1 MLPDGYTVMYKSPQS
16 YEGSVTMTLASTS
29 TVGEYSGSSP
39 TSLMDDESPD
49 PSEGTPGHSSRV
61 LPGLCSMSAMTADPN
76 SMENAAGTINT
87 IKVALLTICF
97 TARGAH
103 ISIWQGGSG
112 EGPRLTNELNRSRA
126 KYSRMRLRKFRVRAY
141 RCIHDSGE
149 ITVGD
154 LAAFVG
160 RNESGKTTILQALT
174 LLNRDEVV
182 SELDLCDEMTEELKE
197 EMRLAEGEFELG
209 AHETELL
216 KEKFP
221 GLPEI
226 TKIRLYRTN
235 RDPKV
240 QYEFEDIAP
249 GEERDAGLNSWENF
263 AVGILRFLDT
273 IPNHLRI
280 QVDTGFFE
288 GPAPKNQEAFDKKM
302 AEFSNQFHVIAI
314 QEPRVIEEW
323 EKIYANPENQFSNLL
338 TGESEKLALQNF
350 VSAELHPRFVY
361 FSDYK
366 KIYGNIN
373 LNEYLREEKGE
384 RPSSIEYIEEFDKA
398 ETVRNLFY
406 LAELDMNGLDAV
418 KESPSKCIKLLNS
431 ASNRLTSKLNPAW
444 KGDPI
449 HVDLRY
455 NPGNIMSVVISDVHR
470 DGTITNTGLLN
481 RRAEGFKW
489 TFSFIVN
496 FAAETQRAEL
506 KEAILLLDEPARN
519 LHPTQQMGIS
529 DLLSDLAGSNQV
541 LYATHSP
548 FMIFDYTPGNL
559 LVVELDKRKHL
570 SRIFYDYWNADDKTL
585 TPILYGLSRGQVESI
600 VDREIGTNSRPIIIV
615 ETMSD
620 SMYLNAFDRFLQ
632 DPNISMNPLNVVAA
646 HSKNSVLPLAIFYRN
661 HGYKTFVLLDNSEE
675 SKQISAQLVS
685 NEFSPVQTIFF
696 EREGKKL
703 ESIEDYIM
711 LEDYMHAVNQTYEIK
726 LRNEGYSNLTP
737 KDVMEKPNPGTIN
750 KLRGIWA
757 DHSDDDWGRFE
768 REEITRYI
776 CEKITLEQ
784 TEFLSDKTKD
794 QFRSL
799 YRLIAERIRQYQN
812 VVTKPDLGKFQRP
825 RIRDL

>member
-1 MLPDGYTVMYKSPQS
+1 
-16 YEGSVTMTLASTS
+16 
-29 TVGEYSGSSP
+29 
-39 TSLMDDESPD
+39 
-49 PSEGTPGHSSRV
+49 
-61 LPGLCSMSAMTADPN
+61 
-76 SMENAAGTINT
+76 
-87 IKVALLTICF
+87 
-97 TARGAH
+97 
-103 ISIWQGGSG
+103 
-112 EGPRLTNELNRSRA
+112 
-126 KYSRMRLRKFRVRAY
+126 MRLRKFRVRAY

-174 LLNRDEVV
+174 LLNRDQEV
-182 SELDLCDEMTEELKE
+182 SELDLCDEMNEELKE
-197 EMRLAEGEFELG
+197 EMRLAEGDFDLNQ
-209 AHETELL
+209 HEISII

-226 TKIRLYRTN
+226 KKIKLIRTN
-235 RDPKV
+235 RNSKV
-240 QYEFEDIAP
+240 QYEFEDI
-249 GEERDAGLNSWENF
+249 ELNEDDNKEISSWENF
-263 AVGILRFLDT
+263 SRHILEFLDT

-280 QVDTGFFE
+280 QIDTKFLE
-288 GPAPKNQEAFDKKM
+288 EKAPRNQETFDSAM
-302 AEFSNQFHVIAI
+302 AEFSNQFHLIAI
-314 QEPRVIEEW
+314 QEPKVIEEW
-323 EKIYANPENQFSNLL
+323 EKIYKSPENQFSNLL
-338 TGESEKLALQNF
+338 SGESEKTALQNF
-350 VSAELHPRFVY
+350 ISSELHPRFVY

-384 RPSSIEYIEEFDKA
+384 RQDSIEFVEEFDKA

-406 LAELDMNGLDAV
+406 LAELDIKELDEV
-418 KESPSKCIKLLNS
+418 KESPSKCIKLLNA
-431 ASNRLTSKLNPAW
+431 ASNRLTKKLNPAW

-455 NPGNIMSVVISDVHR
+455 NPGNIMSVVISDVHK

-529 DLLSDLAGSNQV
+529 DLLKNLAGSNQV

-585 TPILYGLSRGQVESI
+585 TPILYGLCRGQVESI

-620 SMYLNAFDRFLQ
+620 AMYLNAFDKFLQ
-632 DPNISMNPLNVVAA
+632 DPNISMNPLNVIAA
-646 HSKNSVLPLAIFYRN
+646 YNKNSVLPLAIFYRN
-661 HGYKTFVLLDNSEE
+661 HGYRTFVLLDNSEE

-685 NEFSPVQTIFF
+685 NEFSSIQTIFF

-703 ESIEDYIM
+703 ESIEDYIA
-711 LEDYMHAVNQTYEIK
+711 LEDYLYPVNQTYEIK
-726 LRNEGYSNLTP
+726 LRHEGFSNLTP
-737 KDVMEKPNPGTIN
+737 QDVISKEGKGILE
-750 KLRGIWA
+750 KLRKIWQE
-757 DHSDDDWGRFE
+757 HREEDWEEFDN
-768 REEITRYI
+768 EEITRYI
-776 CEKITLEQ
+776 CEKITLEE
-784 TEFLSDKTKD
+784 TSFLSDKTKD

-812 VVTKPDLGKFQRP
+812 IATKPDLNKFQKSKT
-825 RIRDL
+825 

>member
-1 MLPDGYTVMYKSPQS
+1 
-16 YEGSVTMTLASTS
+16 
-29 TVGEYSGSSP
+29 
-39 TSLMDDESPD
+39 
-49 PSEGTPGHSSRV
+49 
-61 LPGLCSMSAMTADPN
+61 
-76 SMENAAGTINT
+76 
-87 IKVALLTICF
+87 
-97 TARGAH
+97 
-103 ISIWQGGSG
+103 
-112 EGPRLTNELNRSRA
+112 
-126 KYSRMRLRKFRVRAY
+126 MRLRKFRVRAY

-174 LLNRDEVV
+174 LLNRDEQV
-182 SELDLCDEMTEELKE
+182 SELDLCDEMNEELKE
-197 EMRLAEGEFELG
+197 EMKLAEGVFDLNQ
-209 AHETELL
+209 HEISII

-226 TKIRLYRTN
+226 KKIKLFRTN
-235 RDPKV
+235 QNPRV
-240 QYEFEDIAP
+240 QYEFEDI
-249 GEERDAGLNSWENF
+249 ELSEDDNKGLNSWENF
-263 AVGILRFLDT
+263 SRQIFGFLDT

-280 QVDTGFFE
+280 QIDTKFFE
-288 GPAPKNQEAFDKKM
+288 EDVPKNQEIFDSGM
-302 AEFSNQFHVIAI
+302 AEFSNQFHVISI
-314 QEPRVIEEW
+314 QEPKVIEEW
-323 EKIYANPENQFSNLL
+323 EKIYESPENQFSNLL
-338 TGESEKLALQNF
+338 SGESEKTALQNF
-350 VSAELHPRFVY
+350 IAAELHPRFVY

-373 LNEYLREEKGE
+373 LNEYLREERGE
-384 RPSSIEYIEEFDKA
+384 RADSIEFVEEFDKA

-406 LAELDMNGLDAV
+406 LAELDMKELDEV
-418 KESPSKCIKLLNS
+418 KESPSKCIKLLNA
-431 ASNRLTSKLNPAW
+431 ASNRLTKKLNPAW

-455 NPGNIMSVVISDVHR
+455 SPGNIMSVVISDVHK

-529 DLLSDLAGSNQV
+529 DLLKNLAGSNQV

-585 TPILYGLSRGQVESI
+585 TPILYGLCRGQVESI

-620 SMYLNAFDRFLQ
+620 AMYLNAFDKFLQ
-632 DPNISMNPLNVVAA
+632 DPNISMNPLNVIAA
-646 HSKNSVLPLAIFYRN
+646 YNKNSVLPLAIFYRN
-661 HGYKTFVLLDNSEE
+661 HGYRTFVLLDNSEE

-685 NEFSPVQTIFF
+685 NEFSSVQTIFF
-696 EREGKKL
+696 EHEGKKL
-703 ESIEDYIM
+703 ESIEDYIV
-711 LEDYMHAVNQTYEIK
+711 LEDYLYPVNQTYEIK
-726 LRNEGYSNLTP
+726 LRHEGFSNLTP
-737 KDVMEKPNPGTIN
+737 QEVTSKEGKGVLE
-750 KLRGIWA
+750 KLRKIWQE
-757 DHSDDDWGRFE
+757 HSEDDWNEFNNE
-768 REEITRYI
+768 DITRYI
-776 CEKITLEQ
+776 CEKITLEE
-784 TEFLSDKTKD
+784 TDFLSDKTKD

-812 VVTKPDLGKFQRP
+812 VVTKSDLNKFQKAKA
-825 RIRDL
+825 

>member
-1 MLPDGYTVMYKSPQS
+1 
-16 YEGSVTMTLASTS
+16 
-29 TVGEYSGSSP
+29 
-39 TSLMDDESPD
+39 
-49 PSEGTPGHSSRV
+49 
-61 LPGLCSMSAMTADPN
+61 
-76 SMENAAGTINT
+76 
-87 IKVALLTICF
+87 
-97 TARGAH
+97 
-103 ISIWQGGSG
+103 
-112 EGPRLTNELNRSRA
+112 
-126 KYSRMRLRKFRVRAY
+126 MRLRKFRVRAY

-174 LLNRDEVV
+174 LLNRDERV
-182 SELDLCDEMTEELKE
+182 SELDLCDELSEELKGE
-197 EMRLAEGEFELG
+197 IKLAEGEFELNSD
-209 AHETELL
+209 EIRLL
-216 KEKFP
+216 KQSFP
-221 GLPEI
+221 GLPEMR
-226 TKIRLYRTN
+226 KIKLFRTN
-235 RDPKV
+235 KKTKV
-240 QYEFEDIAP
+240 QYEFEDIQIS
-249 GEERDAGLNSWENF
+249 EERNRELNSWENF
-263 AVGILRFLDT
+263 SNQILSFLDT

-280 QVDTGFFE
+280 QIDTKLFE
-288 GPAPKNQEAFDKKM
+288 GPPPKNQEVFDSGM
-302 AEFSNQFHVIAI
+302 AEFSNQFHVIAV
-314 QEPRVIEEW
+314 QEPKVIEEW
-323 EKIYANPENQFSNLL
+323 EKIYESPENQFSKLL
-338 TGESEKLALQNF
+338 SGESEKSALENF
-350 VSAELHPRFVY
+350 IAAELHPRFVY

-384 RPSSIEYIEEFDKA
+384 QMSSIEFVEEFDKA

-406 LAELDMNGLDAV
+406 LAELDIKALDDV
-418 KESPSKCIKLLNS
+418 KGTPSKCIKLLNT
-431 ASNRLTSKLNPAW
+431 ASNRLTKKLNPAW

-470 DGTITNTGLLN
+470 DGTVTNTGLLN

-519 LHPTQQMGIS
+519 LHPTQQRGIS
-529 DLLSDLAGSNQV
+529 DLLKSLAGSNQV

-570 SRIFYDYWNADDKTL
+570 SKIFYDYWNADDKTL
-585 TPILYGLSRGQVESI
+585 TPILYGLSRGLVESI
-600 VDREIGTNSRPIIIV
+600 VDREIGTNSRPVIIV

-620 SMYLNAFDRFLQ
+620 AMYLNAFDKFLQ

-646 HSKNSVLPLAIFYRN
+646 YNKNSVLPLAIFYRN
-661 HGYKTFVLLDNSEE
+661 HGYKTFILLDNSDE

-685 NEFSPVQTIFF
+685 NEFSPIQTIFF
-696 EREGKKL
+696 ERDGKNL
-703 ESIEDYIM
+703 ESIEDYIV
-711 LEDYMHAVNQTYEIK
+711 LEDYLYAVNQTYEIR
-726 LRNEGYSNLTP
+726 LRKEGYSNLTSREVTL
-737 KDVMEKPNPGTIN
+737 KEKKGVLDN
-750 KLRGIWA
+750 LRKIWEEHR
-757 DHSDDDWGRFE
+757 DYDWGQFDN
-768 REEITRYI
+768 EEITRYI
-776 CEKITLEQ
+776 CEKITLEE
-784 TEFLSDKTKD
+784 TDFLSDKTKD

-812 VVTKPDLGKFQRP
+812 VMTKSDLAKFQRT
-825 RIRDL
+825 RV

>member
-1 MLPDGYTVMYKSPQS
+1 
-16 YEGSVTMTLASTS
+16 
-29 TVGEYSGSSP
+29 
-39 TSLMDDESPD
+39 
-49 PSEGTPGHSSRV
+49 
-61 LPGLCSMSAMTADPN
+61 
-76 SMENAAGTINT
+76 
-87 IKVALLTICF
+87 
-97 TARGAH
+97 
-103 ISIWQGGSG
+103 
-112 EGPRLTNELNRSRA
+112 
-126 KYSRMRLRKFRVRAY
+126 MRLRKFRARAY

-174 LLNRDEVV
+174 LLNKDEEL
-182 SELDLCDEMTEELKE
+182 SELDLCDEMNEELKD
-197 EMRLAEGEFELG
+197 EMRLAEGEFDLNQ
-209 AHETELL
+209 HEINLI

-226 TKIRLYRTN
+226 KKIKLFRTN
-235 RDPKV
+235 QNPRV
-240 QYEFEDIAP
+240 QYEFEDIDLS
-249 GEERDAGLNSWENF
+249 EDDSKGLNSWENF
-263 AVGILRFLDT
+263 SRQIFGFLDT
-273 IPNHLRI
+273 IPNHIRI
-280 QVDTGFFE
+280 QVDTKFFE
-288 GPAPKNQEAFDKKM
+288 QDVPKNQEAFDSGM

-314 QEPRVIEEW
+314 QEPKVIEEW
-323 EKIYANPENQFSNLL
+323 EKIYESPENQFSNLL
-338 TGESEKLALQNF
+338 SGESEKTALMNF
-350 VSAELHPRFVY
+350 ISSDLHPRFVY

-384 RPSSIEYIEEFDKA
+384 RQDSIEFIEEFDKA

-406 LAELDMNGLDAV
+406 LAELDMRELDEV
-418 KESPSKCIKLLNS
+418 KESPSKCIKLLNA
-431 ASNRLTSKLNPAW
+431 ASNRLTKKLNPAW

-455 NPGNIMSVVISDVHR
+455 NPGNIMSVVISDVHK

-529 DLLSDLAGSNQV
+529 DLLKNLAGSNQV

-585 TPILYGLSRGQVESI
+585 TPILYGLCRGQVESI

-620 SMYLNAFDRFLQ
+620 AMYLNAFDKFLQ

-646 HSKNSVLPLAIFYRN
+646 YNKNAVLPLAIFYRN
-661 HGYKTFVLLDNSEE
+661 HGYRTFVLLDNSEE

-685 NEFSPVQTIFF
+685 NEFSSVQTIFF

-703 ESIEDYIM
+703 ESIEDYIA
-711 LEDYMHAVNQTYEIK
+711 LEDYLYPVNQTYEIK
-726 LRNEGYSNLTP
+726 LRQEGFSNLTP
-737 KDVMEKPNPGTIN
+737 QEVIDKEGKGVLEKL
-750 KLRGIWA
+750 KKIWQE
-757 DHSDDDWGRFE
+757 HREDDWEEFDN
-768 REEITRYI
+768 EEITRYI
-776 CEKITLEQ
+776 CEKITLE
-784 TEFLSDKTKD
+784 EAGFLSDKTKD

-812 VVTKPDLGKFQRP
+812 VVTKPDLDKFQKAKR
-825 RIRDL
+825 

>member
-1 MLPDGYTVMYKSPQS
+1 
-16 YEGSVTMTLASTS
+16 
-29 TVGEYSGSSP
+29 
-39 TSLMDDESPD
+39 
-49 PSEGTPGHSSRV
+49 
-61 LPGLCSMSAMTADPN
+61 
-76 SMENAAGTINT
+76 
-87 IKVALLTICF
+87 
-97 TARGAH
+97 
-103 ISIWQGGSG
+103 
-112 EGPRLTNELNRSRA
+112 
-126 KYSRMRLRKFRVRAY
+126 MRLRKFRARAY

-174 LLNRDEVV
+174 LLNKNEQV
-182 SELDLCDEMTEELKE
+182 SELDLCDEMHEELKNE
-197 EMRLAEGEFELG
+197 IRLAEGEFELNQN
-209 AHETELL
+209 EKMIL

-221 GLPEI
+221 SLPEMK
-226 TKIRLYRTN
+226 KIKLFRTN
-235 RDPKV
+235 RNQKV
-240 QYEFEDIAP
+240 QYEFEDM
-249 GEERDAGLNSWENF
+249 ELSESKSDGLNSWENF
-263 AVGILRFLDT
+263 SRQIIGFLDT

-280 QVDTGFFE
+280 QVNTKFFE
-288 GPAPKNQEAFDKKM
+288 EDVPKNQEIFDSGM

-323 EKIYANPENQFSNLL
+323 VKIYENPENQFSNLL
-338 TGESEKLALQNF
+338 SGESEKVALQNF
-350 VSAELHPRFVY
+350 IASELHPRFVY

-373 LNEYLREEKGE
+373 LNEYIKEERGE
-384 RPSSIEYIEEFDKA
+384 RKDSIEYVEEFDKA

-406 LAELDMNGLDAV
+406 LAELDMKELEEV
-418 KESPSKCIKLLNS
+418 KESPSKCIKLLNT
-431 ASNRLTSKLNPAW
+431 ASNRLTNKLNPAW

-455 NPGNIMSVVISDVHR
+455 NPGNIMSVVISDVHK

-496 FAAETQRAEL
+496 FAAETQRSEL

-529 DLLSDLAGSNQV
+529 DLLKNLAGSNQV

-600 VDREIGTNSRPIIIV
+600 VDREIGTNSRPVIIV

-620 SMYLNAFDRFLQ
+620 AMYLNAFDKFLQ
-632 DPNISMNPLNVVAA
+632 DPNISMNPLNIIAA
-646 HSKNSVLPLAIFYRN
+646 YNKNSVLPLAIFYRN
-661 HGYKTFVLLDNSEE
+661 HGYKTFVLLDNTEE

-685 NEFSPVQTIFF
+685 NEFSAIQTIFF

-703 ESIEDYIM
+703 ESIEDYIV
-711 LEDYMHAVNQTYEIK
+711 LEDYLHPVNQTYEIK
-726 LRNEGYSNLTP
+726 LRQEGFTNITPQDMKSSDGKGNLEKLKKIWQEHNE
-737 KDVMEKPNPGTIN
+737 
-750 KLRGIWA
+750 
-757 DHSDDDWGRFE
+757 DDWGEFNN
-768 REEITRYI
+768 EEITRYI
-776 CEKITLEQ
+776 CEKITLEE
-784 TEFLSDKTKD
+784 TSFLSDKTKD

-812 VVTKPDLGKFQRP
+812 VTTKPDLDKFQKAKP
-825 RIRDL
+825 

>member
-1 MLPDGYTVMYKSPQS
+1 
-16 YEGSVTMTLASTS
+16 
-29 TVGEYSGSSP
+29 
-39 TSLMDDESPD
+39 
-49 PSEGTPGHSSRV
+49 
-61 LPGLCSMSAMTADPN
+61 
-76 SMENAAGTINT
+76 
-87 IKVALLTICF
+87 
-97 TARGAH
+97 
-103 ISIWQGGSG
+103 
-112 EGPRLTNELNRSRA
+112 
-126 KYSRMRLRKFRVRAY
+126 MRLRKFRVRAY

-174 LLNRDEVV
+174 LLNRDEQV
-182 SELDLCDEMTEELKE
+182 SELDLCDEMSEELKDE
-197 EMRLAEGEFELG
+197 IRLAEGEFDLNQ
-209 AHETELL
+209 HEMEML

-221 GLPEI
+221 GLPEMK
-226 TKIRLYRTN
+226 KIRLFRTN
-235 RDPKV
+235 RNPKV
-240 QYEFEDIAP
+240 QYEFDDIEL
-249 GEERDAGLNSWENF
+249 GEEESKGLNSWENF
-263 AVGILRFLDT
+263 SKQIIEFLDT

-280 QVDTGFFE
+280 QIDTSFFE
-288 GPAPKNQEAFDKKM
+288 RRVPNTQESFDRGM

-314 QEPRVIEEW
+314 QEPKVIEEW
-323 EKIYANPENQFSNLL
+323 EKIYESPENQFSNLL
-338 TGESEKLALQNF
+338 SGKSEKTALQNF
-350 VSAELHPRFVY
+350 IESEIHPRFVY

-373 LNEYLREEKGE
+373 LNEYLREEKGD
-384 RPSSIEYIEEFDKA
+384 RTDSIEFVEEFDKA

-406 LAELDMNGLDAV
+406 LAELDMNELEEV
-418 KESPSKCIKLLNS
+418 KESPSKCIKLLNA
-431 ASNRLTSKLNPAW
+431 ASNRLTRKLNPAW

-455 NPGNIMSVVISDVHR
+455 NPGNIMSVVISDVHK
-470 DGTITNTGLLN
+470 DGTVTNTGLLN

-529 DLLSDLAGSNQV
+529 DLLKNLAGSNQV

-600 VDREIGTNSRPIIIV
+600 VDREIGTNSRPVIIV

-620 SMYLNAFDRFLQ
+620 SMYLNAFDKFLQ

-646 HSKNSVLPLAIFYRN
+646 YNKNSVLPLAIFYRN
-661 HGYKTFVLLDNSEE
+661 HGYRTFILLDNTEE

-685 NEFSPVQTIFF
+685 NEFSPIQTIFF
-696 EREGKKL
+696 ELEGKKI
-703 ESIEDYIM
+703 ESIEDYIV
-711 LEDYMHAVNQTYEIK
+711 LEDYLHPVNQTYEIK
-726 LRNEGYSNLTP
+726 LRHEGFSNLMP
-737 KDVMEKPNPGTIN
+737 DDVSSKEGKGNLE
-750 KLRGIWA
+750 KLRKIWQE
-757 DHSDDDWGRFE
+757 HSDDDWGKFDN
-768 REEITRYI
+768 EEITRYI
-776 CEKITLEQ
+776 CEKIALEE
-784 TEFLSDKTKD
+784 TSFLSDKTKD

-812 VVTKPDLGKFQRP
+812 ANTKSDLDKFQKAKA
-825 RIRDL
+825 

>member
-1 MLPDGYTVMYKSPQS
+1 
-16 YEGSVTMTLASTS
+16 
-29 TVGEYSGSSP
+29 
-39 TSLMDDESPD
+39 
-49 PSEGTPGHSSRV
+49 
-61 LPGLCSMSAMTADPN
+61 
-76 SMENAAGTINT
+76 
-87 IKVALLTICF
+87 
-97 TARGAH
+97 
-103 ISIWQGGSG
+103 
-112 EGPRLTNELNRSRA
+112 
-126 KYSRMRLRKFRVRAY
+126 MRLRKFRVKAY

-154 LAAFVG
+154 LAAFIG

-174 LLNRDEVV
+174 LLNREAIV
-182 SELDLCDEMTEELKE
+182 SDLDLCDEMTDELKNE
-197 EMRLAEGEFELG
+197 IRLAEGEFDLSEHEQELIRM
-209 AHETELL
+209 
-216 KEKFP
+216 KFP
-221 GLPEI
+221 RLPEI
-226 TKIRLYRTN
+226 RKIKMYRTN
-235 RDPKV
+235 QKSEI
-240 QYEFEDIAP
+240 QYDFEDVVPKDDI
-249 GEERDAGLNSWENF
+249 DQSLNSWENF
-263 AVGILRFLDT
+263 TNQVIGFLDT

-280 QVDTGFFE
+280 QIDTDFFD
-288 GPAPKNQEAFDKKM
+288 GTPPKNQEEFDNGM
-302 AEFSNQFHVIAI
+302 AEFSNTLHVIAI

-323 EKIYANPENQFSNLL
+323 DKIYKNPDNKFSNLL
-338 TGESEKLALQNF
+338 TGQSERTALQNYI
-350 VSAELHPRFVY
+350 ATELHPRFVY

-373 LNEYLREEKGE
+373 LNEYLLEEKGE
-384 RPSSIEYIEEFDKA
+384 RPVSIEFIEEFDKA

-406 LAELDMNGLDAV
+406 LAELNMHELNEV
-418 KESPSKCIKLLNS
+418 KESPSKCIKLLNT
-431 ASNRLTSKLNPAW
+431 ASTRLSNKLNPAW

-455 NPGNIMSVVISDVHR
+455 NPGNIMSVVISDVHK

-529 DLLSDLAGSNQV
+529 DLLKSLAGSNQV

-585 TPILYGLSRGQVESI
+585 TPILYGLSRGQIESI
-600 VDREIGTNSRPIIIV
+600 VDREIGTNSRPVIIV

-620 SMYLNAFDRFLQ
+620 SMYLNAFDKFLQ

-646 HSKNSVLPLAIFYRN
+646 YNKNSVLPLAIFYRN
-661 HGYKTFVLLDNSEE
+661 HGYRTFILLDHSEE
-675 SKQISAQLVS
+675 SKQISSQLLS
-685 NEFSPVQTIFF
+685 NEFTDVQIIFF

-703 ESIEDYIM
+703 DSIEDYIVVA
-711 LEDYMHAVNQTYEIK
+711 DYLHAVNQTYEIK
-726 LRNEGYSNLTP
+726 LRYEGFSNLTTQ
-737 KDVMEKPNPGTIN
+737 DVLSSDGNGILN
-750 KLRGIWA
+750 KLDSIWA
-757 DHSDDDWGRFE
+757 SHREDDWGRFDN
-768 REEITRYI
+768 EEITRYI
-776 CEKITLEQ
+776 CEKIALDDAS
-784 TEFLSDKTKD
+784 FLSDQTRD

-812 VVTKPDLGKFQRP
+812 IAIRPNQDKFKKSRT
-825 RIRDL
+825 

>member
-1 MLPDGYTVMYKSPQS
+1 
-16 YEGSVTMTLASTS
+16 
-29 TVGEYSGSSP
+29 
-39 TSLMDDESPD
+39 
-49 PSEGTPGHSSRV
+49 
-61 LPGLCSMSAMTADPN
+61 
-76 SMENAAGTINT
+76 
-87 IKVALLTICF
+87 
-97 TARGAH
+97 
-103 ISIWQGGSG
+103 
-112 EGPRLTNELNRSRA
+112 
-126 KYSRMRLRKFRVRAY
+126 MRLRKFRVRAY

-174 LLNRDEVV
+174 LLNRDEQV
-182 SELDLCDEMTEELKE
+182 SELDLCDEMNEELKE
-197 EMRLAEGEFELG
+197 EIRLAEGEFDLNQHERELI
-209 AHETELL
+209 
-216 KEKFP
+216 KERFSS
-221 GLPEI
+221 LPEI
-226 TKIRLYRTN
+226 KKIKLIRTN
-235 RDPKV
+235 RRPKV
-240 QYEFEDIAP
+240 QYEFEDIELSEDESQ
-249 GEERDAGLNSWENF
+249 GINSWENF
-263 AVGILRFLDT
+263 SSQILGFLDT

-280 QVDTGFFE
+280 QINTKFFE
-288 GPAPKNQEAFDKKM
+288 GPVPKNQETFDSGM

-314 QEPRVIEEW
+314 QEPKVIEEW
-323 EKIYANPENQFSNLL
+323 EKIYENPDNQFSNLL
-338 TGESEKLALQNF
+338 SGESIKTALENF
-350 VSAELHPRFVY
+350 IASDLHPRFVY

-373 LNEYLREEKGE
+373 LNEFLREERGE
-384 RPSSIEYIEEFDKA
+384 RADSVEYIEEFDKA

-406 LAELDMNGLDAV
+406 LAELDMKELDEV
-418 KESPSKCIKLLNS
+418 KKSPSKCIKLLNA
-431 ASNRLTSKLNPAW
+431 ASNRLTNKLNPAW

-455 NPGNIMSVVISDVHR
+455 NPGNIMSVVISDVHK

-529 DLLSDLAGSNQV
+529 DLLKNLAGSNQV

-620 SMYLNAFDRFLQ
+620 AMYLNAFDKFLQ

-646 HSKNSVLPLAIFYRN
+646 YNKNSVLPLAIFYRN
-661 HGYKTFVLLDNSEE
+661 HGYRTFVLLDNSEE

-685 NEFSPVQTIFF
+685 NEFSAIQTIFF
-696 EREGKKL
+696 EKEGKKL
-703 ESIEDYIM
+703 ESIEDYIA
-711 LEDYMHAVNQTYEIK
+711 LEDYLHPVNQTYEIK
-726 LRNEGYSNLTP
+726 LRREGFSNLTP
-737 KDVMEKPNPGTIN
+737 EEVAPKEGRGVLEKL
-750 KLRGIWA
+750 KKIWQ
-757 DHSDDDWGRFE
+757 DHREEDWGEFDN
-768 REEITRYI
+768 EEITRYI
-776 CEKITLEQ
+776 CEKIALED
-784 TEFLSDKTKD
+784 TSFLTDKTKD

-812 VVTKPDLGKFQRP
+812 IAAKPDPNKFQRAKA
-825 RIRDL
+825 

>member
-1 MLPDGYTVMYKSPQS
+1 
-16 YEGSVTMTLASTS
+16 
-29 TVGEYSGSSP
+29 
-39 TSLMDDESPD
+39 
-49 PSEGTPGHSSRV
+49 
-61 LPGLCSMSAMTADPN
+61 
-76 SMENAAGTINT
+76 
-87 IKVALLTICF
+87 
-97 TARGAH
+97 
-103 ISIWQGGSG
+103 
-112 EGPRLTNELNRSRA
+112 
-126 KYSRMRLRKFRVRAY
+126 MRLRKFRVRAY

-154 LAAFVG
+154 LAAFIG

-174 LLNRDEVV
+174 LLNKNEIV
-182 SELDLCDEMTEELKE
+182 SELDLCDEMNEELKSKIN
-197 EMRLAEGEFELG
+197 LAEGDFDLSQ
-209 AHETELL
+209 HERSII

-221 GLPEI
+221 NLPEI
-226 TKIRLYRTN
+226 KKIKLFRTN
-235 RDPKV
+235 QDQKV
-240 QYEFEDIAP
+240 QYEFEDIEF
-249 GEERDAGLNSWENF
+249 GENDNGELNSWEEF
-263 AVGILRFLDT
+263 SKQIIGFLDT

-280 QVDTGFFE
+280 HVDTTFFDQTI
-288 GPAPKNQEAFDKKM
+288 PKNQEAFDKGM
-302 AEFSNQFHVIAI
+302 AEFSNQFHVIAV
-314 QEPRVIEEW
+314 QESKVIEEW
-323 EKIYANPENQFSNLL
+323 EKIYEKPENQFSNLL
-338 TGESEKLALQNF
+338 SGNSQRTALQNF
-350 VSAELHPRFVY
+350 IASELHPRFVY

-373 LNEYLREEKGE
+373 LNEYLKEENQE
-384 RPSSIEYIEEFDKA
+384 RTKSIEFIEEFDKA

-406 LAELDMNGLDAV
+406 LAELDLKELDEV
-418 KESPSKCIKLLNS
+418 KTSPSKCIKLLNA
-431 ASNRLTSKLNPAW
+431 ASNRLTAKLNPTW

-455 NPGNIMSVVISDVHR
+455 NPGNIMSVVISDVHK

-529 DLLSDLAGSNQV
+529 DLLRNLAGSNQV

-548 FMIFDYTPGNL
+548 FMIFDYTPGSL

-620 SMYLNAFDRFLQ
+620 SMYLNAFDKFLQ
-632 DPNISMNPLNVVAA
+632 DPNISMNPLNVIAA
-646 HSKNSVLPLAIFYRN
+646 YNKNSVLPLAIFYRN
-661 HGYKTFVLLDNSEE
+661 HGYRTFVLLDNTEE
-675 SKQISAQLVS
+675 SKQISSQLTS
-685 NEFSPVQTIFF
+685 NEFSSVQIIFF

-703 ESIEDYIM
+703 ESIEDYIV
-711 LEDYMHAVNQTYEIK
+711 LEDYLHPVNQTYEIK
-726 LRNEGYSNLTP
+726 LRQEGFSNITP
-737 KDVMEKPNPGTIN
+737 KDIESQYGNGNIE
-750 KLRGIWA
+750 KLRRIWQE
-757 DHSDDDWGRFE
+757 HRNDDWGEFNN
-768 REEITRYI
+768 EEITRYI
-776 CEKITLEQ
+776 CEKISLGETS
-784 TEFLSDKTKD
+784 FLSDKTKD

-812 VVTKPDLGKFQRP
+812 VTTRTDLDKFQKNKA
-825 RIRDL
+825 